1 MRSRSMAFKVIIDG
15 KPCAGKT
22 TISREV
28 EAKLPEDYGIS
39 ALDAKAYALEK
50 GFLSGLLRKFAESE
64 VDTYKALAYSGVRH
78 TLSYLALEESAW
90 KNKRKYDVLVLQRS
104 PYSFSFMLEAVKSVS
119 GDSGSHE
126 VSGLMYGIIRA
137 WASTVKPNL
146 FIYLTADVETLRERF
161 KNRAEGRDR
170 IHARMIEEDDSGHIK
185 LLRGYMRGNFK
196 VIDSTS
202 SLEESV
208 KAVESSIYQAYSAY
222 RSMAKPASGSSSI
235 EKA

>member
-1 MRSRSMAFKVIIDG
+1 MAFKVIVDG

-22 TISREV
+22 TISRAI
-28 EAKLPEDYGIS
+28 EAKLPEEYGIS
-39 ALDAKAYALEK
+39 TLDAKAYALEK
-50 GFLSGLLRKFAESE
+50 GFLSGLLRKFTESE
-64 VDTYKALAYSGVRH
+64 VDTYKALAYSAVRH

-119 GDSGSHE
+119 GDAGSHE
-126 VSGLMYGIIRA
+126 ISGLMYGIVKA
-137 WASTVKPNL
+137 WAAAVKPDL

-170 IHARMIEEDDSGHIK
+170 IHARMIEEDDSRHIE
-185 LLRGYMRGNFK
+185 LLKGYMRGNFR

-202 SLEESV
+202 NIEESV
-208 KAVESSIYQAYSAY
+208 RAVASSIYQAYSERNSKIRA
-222 RSMAKPASGSSSI
+222 APGKGST

>member
-1 MRSRSMAFKVIIDG
+1 MAFKVIIDG

-28 EAKLPEDYGIS
+28 EARLPDDYGIS
-39 ALDAKAYALEK
+39 ALDAKSYALEK

-78 TLSYLALEESAW
+78 GLSYLALEESAW
-90 KNKRKYDVLVLQRS
+90 KNKKKYDVLLLQRS

-119 GDSGSHE
+119 GDAGGHE
-126 VSGLMYGIIRA
+126 ISGLVYSIIRG
-137 WASTVKPNL
+137 WASTVKPDL

-170 IHARMIEEDDSGHIK
+170 IHARMIEEDDSRHIK
-185 LLRGYMRGNFK
+185 LLRGYVGSNFK
-196 VIDSTS
+196 VIDSAS

-208 KAVESSIYQAYSAY
+208 KAVESSIYKAYSEQNPVIRPAPSKG
-222 RSMAKPASGSSSI
+222 SM